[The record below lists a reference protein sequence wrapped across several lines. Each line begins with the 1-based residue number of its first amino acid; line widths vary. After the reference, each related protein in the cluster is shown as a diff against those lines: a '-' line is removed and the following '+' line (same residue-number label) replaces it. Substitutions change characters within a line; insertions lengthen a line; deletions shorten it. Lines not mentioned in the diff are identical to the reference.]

1 MLSACKS
8 CVRIDFNQSC
18 EGVLM
23 RQRRSIN
30 LLEGHILPKL
40 IRLAMPIMASSF
52 IGLAYTMTDMFWVA
66 RLGERAVAAVGTGGT
81 LLWLVDSLFSIPR
94 VGGQVLVG
102 QSIGAGEPDEAR
114 IWARASLRL
123 GYVMAS
129 VIMLVF
135 FSMPGVLTAVFRFN
149 EAETIVR
156 TESYIRIVAVGMIPK
171 VGVRLYSAV
180 FTASGNSFTPF
191 IIYVTG
197 LAINMVLDPMLIV
210 FLRWEVAGAAVATV
224 IAETIAYAM
233 MLFFV
238 RRHPL
243 FSKLRILSERI
254 RLSLLKP
261 VFRLGAPIAVQGS
274 VHAVVTI
281 LISRQIVRFGDLA
294 VAAQRLGAQVES
306 ISWMTVDG
314 FSAAVNAFMA
324 QNFGARSHGRVTRG
338 YWAGFWLVSAACT
351 VTSLILYFLGRP
363 ITAVFFSDPV
373 AVEHGRHYLQVL
385 SASQLMQG
393 LILLSSSA
401 FAALGQSF
409 IPAVIVTTLMIA
421 RLPLG
426 SFLSGTAL
434 GVNGIWWSLT
444 LTTNAAGLLL
454 ITIFPFYMR
463 RLRNVTG

>member
-1 MLSACKS
+1 
-8 CVRIDFNQSC
+8 
-18 EGVLM
+18 M

-40 IRLAMPIMASSF
+40 IKLAMPIMASSF

-463 RLRNVTG
+463 RLRRGYPSFG